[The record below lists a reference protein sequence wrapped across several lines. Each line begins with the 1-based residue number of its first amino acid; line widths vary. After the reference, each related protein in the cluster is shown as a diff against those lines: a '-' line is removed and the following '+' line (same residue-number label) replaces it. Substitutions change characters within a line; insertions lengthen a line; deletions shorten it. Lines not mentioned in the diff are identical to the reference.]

1 MKGGKRTGAGRPAGT
16 TKDVIAK
23 RITITIYPDEE
34 EIIKKLAKE
43 SGKSVSRYLI
53 ENALKNCL

>member
-1 MKGGKRTGAGRPAGT
+1 MKGGKRVGAGRPVGT
-16 TKDVIAK
+16 TKSVIAK

-53 ENALKNCL
+53 EKALKNCL

>member
-1 MKGGKRTGAGRPAGT
+1 MKGGKRAGAGRPAGT
-16 TKDVIAK
+16 KKKIIAK

-43 SGKSVSRYLI
+43 RGKSVSRYLV
-53 ENALKNCL
+53 ENALKNC